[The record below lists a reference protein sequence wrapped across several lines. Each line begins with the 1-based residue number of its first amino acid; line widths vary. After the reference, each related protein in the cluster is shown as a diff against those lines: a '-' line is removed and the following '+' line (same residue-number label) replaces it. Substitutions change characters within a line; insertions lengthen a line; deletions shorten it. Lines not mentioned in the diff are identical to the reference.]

1 MKEARKWYLRTTILM
16 VVLCLVAGMV
26 VGYALYGTRLSTE
39 ERTLLKAYRAIDT
52 CFVGDYD
59 KQTHLEDTLESMV
72 DSLGDRWSYYLTAE
86 EAQRT
91 KAVRNNAYVGIGVTI
106 DREDEGGLLLRNVT
120 AGGPADA
127 AGLKAGEIIRA
138 VDGIPVTAETQEEA
152 VDAIAGD
159 EGTTVTLEIEGIDG
173 ARRTVEVE
181 RQTVHGVTVTWT
193 MLENQVGY
201 LSILAFYEGTADLFR
216 LGVEELQSQGAQALI
231 IDVRSNPGG
240 YVSEVTD
247 VLDVLLPE
255 GTTFIDR
262 DYQGRETVYTSD
274 ADCVDLPMAVLM
286 NQDSYSAAE
295 FLAAQLQESTGA
307 ALVGEQTSGKGFA
320 QVLIDLPD
328 GSAIGLSTSRYYTG
342 GGTSLAGVGLTP
354 DYPVSLSEEDQTK
367 LLRGELAPEEDSQI
381 QTALTALGLG

>member
-106 DREDEGGLLLRNVT
+106 DREDEDGLLLRNVT

-159 EGTTVTLEIEGIDG
+159 EGTTVTLEIEGTDG

>member
-159 EGTTVTLEIEGIDG
+159 EGTTVTLEIEGTDG

>member
-1 MKEARKWYLRTTILM
+1 MKEARKWYLRTTIQM
-16 VVLCLVAGMV
+16 VVLCLGAGMV

-159 EGTTVTLEIEGIDG
+159 EGTTVTLEIEGTDG

>member
-127 AGLKAGEIIRA
+127 AGLKAGVDDVRA
-138 VDGIPVTAETQEEA
+138 LASS

-159 EGTTVTLEIEGIDG
+159 EGTTVTLEIEGTDG